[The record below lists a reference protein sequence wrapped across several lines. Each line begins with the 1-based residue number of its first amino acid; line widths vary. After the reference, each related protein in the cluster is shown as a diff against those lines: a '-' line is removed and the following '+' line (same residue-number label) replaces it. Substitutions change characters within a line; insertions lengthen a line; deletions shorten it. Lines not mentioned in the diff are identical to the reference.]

1 MGTETN
7 YNIRA
12 EIQCMEQSIL
22 SRMESWERRS
32 FLRGYAELREME
44 RESFSGVIVAG
55 DSSMF
60 MLNGKIVGIDNGR
73 IEDFERN
80 EGGIYISPHPSLPL
94 LFSMQTSVKEKGM
107 QYYTDDKPIEEVDV
121 MLREAEFTGYL
132 ELSKNVLSG
141 DYYIVYHRGRSM
153 DVAFIGN
160 VNRLITDEE
169 AREGTKEEV
178 GIYEVNSVGIKPI
191 SIPEAESTEN
201 LHQGIIETEVQ
212 SEGRIEEEEVEER
225 EVVPKMES
233 VPEVSGEDSP
243 REVITGGAE
252 GEKFEGEMEW
262 RKSRVVP
269 SIDPTKDG
277 AMVTAL
283 KKEKEK
289 EIKGGEREEGG
300 LKEIIEEIEAN
311 QNDPDISERVTF
323 EVSQEAQGGGAVENI
338 VDEELAKEKS
348 NIFIRYKKDDGPT
361 LLKSLNRKQKY
372 GIDAVKANLKY
383 EIHSRFK
390 ADKTLVKGKRGTEE
404 VKEYIRKT
412 PEYRFAEWAYLTL
425 PYEIK
430 GTENVKL
437 LKSLY
442 RAIPQ
447 IERVRL
453 RSVVETFEKEGD
465 SRRYRFDVIMDDA
478 EGRPLIVANIN
489 DDVDPTGG
497 EMITELVESASKVA
511 EYEDAF
517 VAAFLVSSSY
527 HSKETREVATK
538 KIKGKS
544 RLKKGDSKIKDPR
557 VKVSRKSKYY
567 LGLVDCR
574 EGEEVHLV
582 FPEL

>member
-1 MGTETN
+1 
-7 YNIRA
+7 
-12 EIQCMEQSIL
+12 MEQSIL

-160 VNRLITDEE
+160 INRLITDEE

-283 KKEKEK
+283 KKEKER

>member
-22 SRMESWERRS
+22 SKVESWERHS
-32 FLRGYAELREME
+32 FLRGYAELRGME
-44 RESFSGVIVAG
+44 GESFSGVIGVR
-55 DSSMF
+55 DSWMF
-60 MLNGKIVGIDNGR
+60 MLNGKIVGIDNGG
-73 IEDFERN
+73 IEDFEGT
-80 EGGIYISPHPSLPL
+80 EGSIYVSPHPSLPL

-107 QYYTDDKPIEEVDV
+107 QYYTDDKPIEEVDA

-132 ELSKNVLSG
+132 ELSENVLSG

-153 DVAFIGN
+153 NVAFIGN
-160 VNRLITDEE
+160 VKRLITDEE
-169 AREGTKEEV
+169 AREGTEGEV
-178 GIYEVNSVGIKPI
+178 GIYEVNSVAIKPI
-191 SIPEAESTEN
+191 LIPEEKSTEN
-201 LHQGIIETEVQ
+201 LHQEIIEMAVE
-212 SEGRIEEEEVEER
+212 SEGEIVGEQEVAPEVESI
-225 EVVPKMES
+225 PD
-233 VPEVSGEDSP
+233 VSSEEPP
-243 REVITGGAE
+243 REVIKKDVEE
-252 GEKFEGEMEW
+252 GRIFEGEAEW

-269 SIDPTKDG
+269 SIDPTRDG

-289 EIKGGEREEGG
+289 EIKGEIEDGEE
-300 LKEIIEEIEAN
+300 LKEIIEEIEEN
-311 QNDPDISERVTF
+311 QNDPDIPENVPSKG
-323 EVSQEAQGGGAVENI
+323 SQESQRGGRSAQNI
-338 VDEELAKEKS
+338 VDEEFAKEKS

-361 LLKSLNRKQKY
+361 LLKSLKRKEKY

-383 EIHSRFK
+383 EIYSRFEV
-390 ADKTLVKGKRGTEE
+390 DNTLVKGKRGTEE
-404 VKEYIRKT
+404 VEEYIRKT

-442 RAIPQ
+442 RAIPR

-478 EGRPLIVANIN
+478 EGRPLIVANVN

-497 EMITELVESASKVA
+497 EMITELVDSASKVA
-511 EYEDAF
+511 EYEDTF

-538 KIKGKS
+538 KIKGKRRS
-544 RLKKGDSKIKDPR
+544 RKGDSKIKDPR

>member
-1 MGTETN
+1 
-7 YNIRA
+7 
-12 EIQCMEQSIL
+12 MEQSIL
-22 SRMESWERRS
+22 SKVESWERHS
-32 FLRGYAELREME
+32 FLRGYAELRGME
-44 RESFSGVIVAG
+44 GESFSGVIRVR
-55 DSSMF
+55 DSWMF
-60 MLNGKIVGIDNGR
+60 MLNGKIVGIDNGG
-73 IEDFERN
+73 IEDFEGT
-80 EGGIYISPHPSLPL
+80 EGSIYVSPHPSLPL

-107 QYYTDDKPIEEVDV
+107 QYYTDDKPIEEVDA

-132 ELSKNVLSG
+132 ELSENVLSG

-160 VNRLITDEE
+160 VKRLITDEE
-169 AREGTKEEV
+169 AREGTEGEV
-178 GIYEVNSVGIKPI
+178 GIYEVNSVAIKPI
-191 SIPEAESTEN
+191 SIPEEKSTEN
-201 LHQGIIETEVQ
+201 LHQEIIEMAVE
-212 SEGRIEEEEVEER
+212 SEGEIVGEQEVAPAVESIPDVSSEE
-225 EVVPKMES
+225 P
-233 VPEVSGEDSP
+233 P
-243 REVITGGAE
+243 REVIKKDVE
-252 GEKFEGEMEW
+252 GRIFEGEAEW

-269 SIDPTKDG
+269 SIDPTRDG

-289 EIKGGEREEGG
+289 EIKGEIEDGEE
-300 LKEIIEEIEAN
+300 LKEIIEEIEEN
-311 QNDPDISERVTF
+311 QNDPDIPENVPSKG
-323 EVSQEAQGGGAVENI
+323 SQESQRGGRSAQNI
-338 VDEELAKEKS
+338 VDEEFAKEKS

-361 LLKSLNRKQKY
+361 LLKSLKRKEKY

-383 EIHSRFK
+383 EIYSRFEV
-390 ADKTLVKGKRGTEE
+390 DNTLVKGKRGTEE
-404 VKEYIRKT
+404 VEEYIRKT

-442 RAIPQ
+442 RAIPR

-478 EGRPLIVANIN
+478 EGRPLIVANVN

-497 EMITELVESASKVA
+497 EMITELVDSASKVA
-511 EYEDAF
+511 EYEDTF

-538 KIKGKS
+538 KIKGKRRS
-544 RLKKGDSKIKDPR
+544 RKGDSKIKDPR

>member
-22 SRMESWERRS
+22 SKVESWERHS
-32 FLRGYAELREME
+32 FLRGYAELRGME
-44 RESFSGVIVAG
+44 GESFSGVIGVG
-55 DSSMF
+55 DSWMF
-60 MLNGKIVGIDNGR
+60 MLNGKIVGIDNGE
-73 IEDFERN
+73 IEDFEGT
-80 EGGIYISPHPSLPL
+80 EGSIYVSPHPSLPL

-107 QYYTDDKPIEEVDV
+107 RYYTDDKPIEEVDA

-132 ELSKNVLSG
+132 ELSENVLSG

-153 DVAFIGN
+153 NVAFIGN
-160 VNRLITDEE
+160 VKRLITDEE
-169 AREGTKEEV
+169 AREGTEGEV
-178 GIYEVNSVGIKPI
+178 GIYEVNSVAIKPI
-191 SIPEAESTEN
+191 LIPEEKSTEN
-201 LHQGIIETEVQ
+201 LHQEIIEMAVE
-212 SEGRIEEEEVEER
+212 SEGEIVGEQEVAPEVESI
-225 EVVPKMES
+225 PD
-233 VPEVSGEDSP
+233 VSSEEPP
-243 REVITGGAE
+243 REVIKKDVE
-252 GEKFEGEMEW
+252 GRIFEGESEW

-289 EIKGGEREEGG
+289 EIKGEIEDGEE
-300 LKEIIEEIEAN
+300 LKEIIEEIEEN
-311 QNDPDISERVTF
+311 QNDPDIPENAPSKE
-323 EVSQEAQGGGAVENI
+323 SQESQRGGRSAQNI
-338 VDEELAKEKS
+338 VDEEFAKEKS

-361 LLKSLNRKQKY
+361 LLKSLKRKEKY

-383 EIHSRFK
+383 EIYSRFEV
-390 ADKTLVKGKRGTEE
+390 DNTLVKGKRGTEE
-404 VKEYIRKT
+404 VEEYIRKT

-442 RAIPQ
+442 RAIPR

-478 EGRPLIVANIN
+478 EGRPLIVANVN

-497 EMITELVESASKVA
+497 EMITELVDSASKVA
-511 EYEDAF
+511 EYEDTF

-538 KIKGKS
+538 KIKGKRRS
-544 RLKKGDSKIKDPR
+544 RKGDSKIKDPR